1 MLGLVACGI
10 VVGEVVDGDSDGDPG
25 PGAAGSLPLFG
36 MKAESAPNAT
46 MERNAALVSGVP
58 GRWRLRAPP
67 TVPARVRGAMSAK
80 VWWDLAFPS
89 SEWPSGSCPMT
100 T

>member
-1 MLGLVACGI
+1 MLSLVACGI
-10 VVGEVVDGDSDGDPG
+10 VVGEVVDGDSG

-36 MKAESAPNAT
+36 MHAESAPNAT

-58 GRWRLRAPP
+58 GRWRFCAPP

-89 SEWPSGSCPMT
+89 SEWPSGSCPT
-100 T
+100 TT